1 MEKDFA
7 LTISNMFKDD
17 SKLNGHFFNS
27 NLDFDKLKSELN
39 KLNIKLLTI
48 DTAPDNLKS
57 DFNIL
62 NANYL
67 ALRK

>member
-7 LTISNMFKDD
+7 LTISTMFKDD
-17 SKLNGHFFNS
+17 TKLNGHFFNS
-27 NLDFDKLKSELN
+27 NLDFDKLKNELN
-39 KLNIKLLTI
+39 KLNIELLTI